1 MKNKQ
6 ETYNH
11 VLTSIQKLIEGE
23 TDEIAIMATI
33 VCELHHSFDYFHWT
47 GFYRVTEPGL
57 LTIGPYLNGTHG
69 CLRIPFDK
77 GVCGTAAR
85 TKLTQ
90 LVHDVT
96 QFPGHI
102 ACSSETQSEIVIP
115 IIDSEGQTIAV
126 LDIDSNQLNA
136 FDEVDRVNLEKLC
149 RMI

>member
-57 LTIGPYLNGTHG
+57 LKIGPYQGTHG

-77 GVCGTAAR
+77 GVCGAAAR

-102 ACSSETQSEIVIP
+102 ACSSKTQSEIVIP
-115 IIDSEGQTIAV
+115 ILNSDGQTIAV

-149 RMI
+149 RKI